1 MQKMSLLVF
10 ASFIECLN
18 VFMNCIFEATSL
30 YFVEIMKRLFYNYV
44 RFSGLSV
51 KQPIPTASID
61 LSTLRWEKCYIQSKF
76 GGALGFGLFMLFW
89 HNV

>member
-1 MQKMSLLVF
+1 MSLLVF

-51 KQPIPTASID
+51 KQINTN
-61 LSTLRWEKCYIQSKF
+61 Q
-76 GGALGFGLFMLFW
+76 
-89 HNV
+89 H